1 VTVIASGSE
10 VIQLPRHSGGASV
23 TSEPGISR
31 FRGRCFASPRND
43 VDKHRRSRDAIA
55 PERCQDFSALRKQR
69 ARGMPGAQC
78 TRSLVCAGGSEY
90 AHQYSQRR
98 HRKHPAFPTQ
108 WFYGLLRALPGDE
121 FLFATVVLRI
131 KWFHV
136 PGWVDKT
143 SARLSISNGC
153 QDHTT
158 SPYAQRRS
166 SCAFAD
172 RSRGSTPALRSRFAR
187 NAAASTASRSQRS

>member
-1 VTVIASGSE
+1 
-10 VIQLPRHSGGASV
+10 
-23 TSEPGISR
+23 
-31 FRGRCFASPRND
+31 
-43 VDKHRRSRDAIA
+43 
-55 PERCQDFSALRKQR
+55 
-69 ARGMPGAQC
+69 MPGAQC

-121 FLFATVVLRI
+121 FLFATVVSRI
-131 KWFHV
+131 EWFHV

-166 SCAFAD
+166 SCRCISPGRRRTAAGLSMHQD
-172 RSRGSTPALRSRFAR
+172 CRLELACCPRRGRRPRAR
-187 NAAASTASRSQRS
+187 HLLQEAIRNPVRGREVLIAREPVKCWHGPGNFRGKGRIAPLKESPVPCQSL